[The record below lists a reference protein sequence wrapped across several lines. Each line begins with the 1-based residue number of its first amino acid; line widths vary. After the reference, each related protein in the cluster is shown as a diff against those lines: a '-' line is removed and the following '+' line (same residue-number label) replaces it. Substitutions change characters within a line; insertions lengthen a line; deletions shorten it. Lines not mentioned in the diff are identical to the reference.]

1 MLIES
6 VSQGSEAERRVV
18 FVLLSWCFT
27 PTETIRL
34 IRDGKWGSILCC
46 ALMYNYKIERQL

>member
-1 MLIES
+1 MLVES
-6 VSQGSEAERRVV
+6 VSQGSEAKRRVV

-34 IRDGKWGSILCC
+34 IRDGKWCSVLCC
-46 ALMYNYKIERQL
+46 ALMYTCKIERQL